1 MSPSLRRKA
10 RAAAGA
16 PSPVPPPVAP
26 ALPGSMVA
34 RIDELA
40 ARVHVQP
47 DAALE
52 RELARLRH
60 LAFPEARAAARD
72 VPEWPPRHPDL
83 FPGADGPPAV
93 GPDRFSAAVLG
104 SAIVHHGALIVR
116 GLLSDDQARRAR
128 HAVETAYAA
137 RAALEEPDTT
147 GAPPWY
153 EPFVPEPG
161 YKNLAFARPWVREG
175 SGLWTADSPRAMARV
190 AEILEEVGVRP
201 VVTEHLGTRPVI
213 ALKKWTLRKVLPQE
227 ADADWHQDGAFLGT
241 GIRVLNLWLALSDC
255 GVHAPGLD
263 VVPRRL
269 DGVLP
274 TGTHEANFDWSVGPG
289 LVAEVAVD
297 APVQRLEF
305 RAGDA
310 MLFDELLL
318 HRTAFAPGMTQ
329 HRFAIETWFFAPGDY
344 PAGDVPLVF

>member
-1 MSPSLRRKA
+1 MAPSLRRKA
-10 RAAAGA
+10 RPTSAEVSPPPDAAAA
-16 PSPVPPPVAP
+16 PSP
-26 ALPGSMVA
+26 LLA

-40 ARVHVQP
+40 AEVHERP
-47 DAALE
+47 DAATE

-60 LAFPEARAAARD
+60 LAVPEARAVATD
-72 VPEWPPRHPDL
+72 VASWPPALPDL
-83 FPGADGPPAV
+83 FADVDATPTV
-93 GPDRFSAAVLG
+93 GPAQLSATVVG

-116 GLLSDDQARRAR
+116 GLLSEDQVGRAR
-128 HAVETAYAA
+128 DAIETAYAA
-137 RAALEEPDTT
+137 RDALEEPDTT
-147 GAPPWY
+147 AAPPWY

-190 AEILEEVGVRP
+190 VEVLEEAGVRP
-201 VVTEHLGTRPVI
+201 VVSGHLGTRPVI
-213 ALKKWTLRKVLPQE
+213 ALKKWTLRKVLPND

-241 GIRVLNLWLALSDC
+241 GNRVVNLWLALSDC

-269 DGVLP
+269 GAVLP
-274 TGTHEANFDWSVGPG
+274 TGTHDANFDWSVGPA
-289 LVAEVAVD
+289 LVAEVAAD

-310 MLFDELLL
+310 MFFDELFL
-318 HRTAFAPGMTQ
+318 HRTAFAPEMTE

-344 PAGDVPLVF
+344 PDGDVPLVF